1 MKWSF
6 LISVVLHAGV
16 LALPLSPTLLMR
28 ERLIPVRLIGGGESP
43 EEKHAGGRAGSRMK
57 HQPDTAPQSSAKG
70 KRANHRTTPG
80 EFRAEP
86 LESTVA
92 ADATAHNHHVEAAF
106 IEAPASKISPPAVVD
121 PTVGSIAGEPG
132 SGAGGVSGAG
142 SGRGSGSG
150 FGNGTG
156 RGNGNGTGRGK
167 GSLEPAAVSHV
178 HPAYTVKPEYPDQ
191 ARREGSEGT
200 VLLRVLVNRRGH
212 PQKIE
217 INRSSGFEALDQ
229 AAQRAVEKWR
239 FHPASA
245 GDTNLESWVRIP
257 IVFRLEDLNR

>member
-1 MKWSF
+1 MRWFF
-6 LISVVLHAGV
+6 LISLVLHAGV
-16 LALPLSPTLLMR
+16 LALPLSPALLKH
-28 ERLIPVRLIGGGESP
+28 ERLIPVRLLGEGESS
-43 EEKHAGGRAGSRMK
+43 EERPYGGRAGSRTK
-57 HQPDTAPQSSAKG
+57 KQPDAAPQSSAKG
-70 KRANHRTTPG
+70 KEPNHRPALR

-86 LESTVA
+86 LEPTVA
-92 ADATAHNHHVEAAF
+92 VDAAVHNQQVEVAF
-106 IEAPASKISPPAVVD
+106 VDAPASEISLPAVVD
-121 PTVGSIAGEPG
+121 PTVESIAGEPG
-132 SGAGGVSGAG
+132 GGAGGVSGAG

-156 RGNGNGTGRGK
+156 RGK
-167 GSLEPAAVSHV
+167 GLIEPEAVSHV